1 MLADLPLEAPLGVC
15 SIESIVITQLQ
26 MLWMSA
32 ADWFEPWR
40 FSGIE
45 AIMRC
50 ANDSHMPAKCNTIAV
65 GTSITGCPP
74 HRSRRA

>member
-50 ANDSHMPAKCNTIAV
+50 ANDSHMPAKCNT
-65 GTSITGCPP
+65 
-74 HRSRRA
+74 